1 VNTSLAFP
9 APMARLVEQLNRL
22 PGIGPKS
29 AQRLA
34 FFLLC
39 APEEQTRF
47 LTETITAVKEK
58 IIFCSICQNM
68 TETDPCPLCQ
78 SSDRDRTKICVVEEP
93 LDVLALER
101 SRVYEGMYHVLHGV
115 ISPADGVGPDDLKI
129 QELLVRIRGGGVEE
143 VIVAT
148 NPKLEGDAMSMY
160 LQRLLVPFGV
170 KVTRLAR
177 GLPVGSDLEYTDEVT
192 LSRALEGRQEI

>member
-1 VNTSLAFP
+1 
-9 APMARLVEQLNRL
+9 MAQLVEQLNRL

-58 IIFCSICQNM
+58 IIFCSICQNI
-68 TETDPCPLCQ
+68 TEADPCLLCQ
-78 SSDRDRTKICVVEEP
+78 SGDRDHTKICVVEEP

-101 SRVYEGMYHVLHGV
+101 SRVYDGMYHVLHGV

-129 QELLVRIRGGGVEE
+129 EELLVRIREGGVEE

-160 LQRLLVPFGV
+160 LQRLLMPFGV
-170 KVTRLAR
+170 KITRLAR

>member
-1 VNTSLAFP
+1 MNTSLAFP